1 MNKVNY
7 AVLVYAET
15 QYKFVTKFVD
25 NRMEWNDG
33 EDAIQVSK
41 TMAEMMATML
51 CLKDIVAL
59 VVAVPDYIEDL
70 GNY

>member
-1 MNKVNY
+1 MNNVKY
-7 AVLVYAET
+7 AILVYTGE
-15 QYKFVTKFVD
+15 QYKFVTKYEGEY
-25 NRMEWNDG
+25 MEWNDG